1 MSSSGGG
8 LIFKL
13 AGGLLILFGIVDFVL
28 YQFFNFDVTG
38 VSWSPVAAGIVGSII
53 MRMGD

>member
-13 AGGLLILFGIVDFVL
+13 AGGLLILFGIIDFVL